1 MSKAQCAL
9 CEVVIS
15 SDAGIM
21 DRCECGAIAVDD
33 GRYLAI
39 DFDHLIK
46 LEE

>member
-1 MSKAQCAL
+1 MTRAQCAL
-9 CEVVIS
+9 CKVVIS

-39 DFDHLIK
+39 DFGYLIK